1 MRKMMIKS
9 SSLHPLLLLLLL
21 QLTQLLLI
29 LSYFPQLTRAQ
40 TYQNISSD
48 TTLTT
53 SGTITSVLSP
63 SGDFAFGFTPL
74 PSNGNTTTDLFLL
87 AIWLA
92 KTADKAIVW
101 TANGNSPAPAGST
114 LSLSSNGQL
123 LLTGPDGDTI
133 FSSSASGGSHAA
145 MLDTGNLVLVDANSS
160 DLIWQS
166 FNFPTDTILP
176 TQVLSLINAF
186 INTQLQSKLT
196 STNYSSGRF
205 IFSLKGG
212 DVSLRQLAS
221 PINANQSYNSYWS
234 TSTSGSGSKLIFDP
248 LGIVYLELINNTRIN
263 ITSAGVGSNTAAD
276 FYQRAT
282 LDFDGVFRHYV
293 YHKGSNGSWAQGW
306 TSQGHVPDDICRA
319 ITNDVGS
326 GACGFNSYCQLDG
339 DQRAVCQ
346 CPSKYSFIDSSNEY
360 RGCMPDF
367 VAQRC
372 DVDDSARFQLVE
384 MVNTDWPLSDYEH
397 YTPIVEDQCRDYCLS
412 DCFCAVAIFRN
423 GECWKKKLP
432 LSNGKIGGYVGGK
445 ALIKVTKDN
454 ASSYEPGTITTIV
467 VKKNDRKGL
476 IIAGSSLLGGSV
488 FINILF
494 VVAILFMI
502 FCYPCKRKHPHH
514 QDVSNV
520 SEHGLRCFTY
530 EELRE
535 ATNGFSEEL
544 GSGAFSTV
552 YKGAF
557 LNGKDSICIAVKK
570 LNKVCQDVNK
580 EFLAEVRSI
589 GQTHHKNL
597 VRLLGY
603 CNEEENRLLVYQ
615 FMSNGSLTSFL
626 FGEMKLEW
634 NRRVKIIL
642 GVARGLLYLHE
653 ECITPIIHCDI
664 KSQNILLDDNL
675 VAKISDFGMAKLL
688 GANQTRTNTGIRGT
702 RGFVAPEWFKSMPI
716 TVKVDVY
723 SFGVMLLETICCRK
737 HLEESENEEAVVL
750 VYWAYDCY
758 REGRLDI
765 LVGSEREAL
774 LDMRRVERFVMVAI
788 WCIQED
794 PSLRPT
800 MPKVVLM
807 LEGSVSVPVPPD
819 PSSYM
824 SSIQEERFLPS

>member
-1 MRKMMIKS
+1 MIKS

-21 QLTQLLLI
+21 LLTQLLLI
-29 LSYFPQLTRAQ
+29 LSHFPELTRAQ

-53 SGTITSVLSP
+53 SGTTTSVLSP
-63 SGDFAFGFTPL
+63 SRDFAFGFTSL
-74 PSNGNTTTDLFLL
+74 PSNGNTTITDLFLL
-87 AIWLA
+87 AIWFA
-92 KTADKAIVW
+92 KTEDKTIVW
-101 TANGNSPAPAGST
+101 TANGNSPAPAGSK
-114 LSLSSNGQL
+114 LNLSSNGQL
-123 LLTGPDGDTI
+123 LLTGPDGGTI
-133 FSSSASGGSHAA
+133 FSSPASGGSHAA
-145 MLDTGNLVLVDANSS
+145 LLDTGNLVLVDANSS

-166 FNFPTDTILP
+166 FENPTDTILP
-176 TQVLSLINAF
+176 TQVLSLDTLNS
-186 INTQLQSKLT
+186 QLQSRLT
-196 STNYSSGRF
+196 SADYSSGRF
-205 IFSLKGG
+205 IFKLEG
-212 DVSLRQLAS
+212 DGDLSLRQLPS
-221 PINANQSYNSYWS
+221 PVNADQSYSLYWS
-234 TSTSGSGSKLIFDP
+234 TSTSGSGSKLIFNP
-248 LGIVYLELINNTRIN
+248 LGIVYLELTNNTRIN
-263 ITSAGVGSNTAAD
+263 VTSAGVGSNTAAD

-293 YHKGSNGSWAQGW
+293 YHKSSNSSWARGW
-306 TSQGHVPDDICRA
+306 TSQDYVPDDICRA

-339 DQRAVCQ
+339 NARAVCQ

-367 VAQRC
+367 AVQRC
-372 DVDDSARFQLVE
+372 DVDDSARFELVE

-397 YTPIVEDQCRDYCLS
+397 YTPIVEAQCRDYCLS

-432 LSNGKIGGYVGGK
+432 LSNGKIGSYVGGK
-445 ALIKVTKDN
+445 ALIKVTKDD
-454 ASSYEPGTITTIV
+454 ASNEPGAIPTIV

-476 IIAGSSLLGGSV
+476 IIVGSSLLGGSV
-488 FINILF
+488 FVNILF

-502 FCYPCKRKHPHH
+502 FCYPCKRKRPHH
-514 QDVSNV
+514 QDVSSV
-520 SEHGLRCFTY
+520 LEHGLRCFIY
-530 EELRE
+530 EELQE

-552 YKGAF
+552 YKGVF
-557 LNGKDSICIAVKK
+557 LNGKARICIAVKK
-570 LNKVCQDVNK
+570 LDKVCHDVQK

-603 CNEEENRLLVYQ
+603 CHEGENRLLVYE
-615 FMSNGSLTSFL
+615 FMSNGSLTGFL
-626 FGEMKLEW
+626 FGETKPDW
-634 NRRVKIIL
+634 NKRVNIIL

-702 RGFVAPEWFKSMPI
+702 RGYVAPEWFKSIPI

-758 REGRLDI
+758 KEGRLDI
-765 LVGSEREAL
+765 LVGSDREVL
-774 LDMRRVERFVMVAI
+774 FDMRRVERFVMVAT
-788 WCIQED
+788 WCVQED

-800 MPKVVLM
+800 MQKVVLM

-824 SSIQEERFLPS
+824 SSIQ